1 MYSSL
6 SQFKDYIGIDQTD
19 TSKDSQLTML
29 LESACET
36 LNHLCGVD
44 SFDLWDYEENID
56 LRKLYVNAFG
66 YNIFLK
72 NKPVQS
78 IEEINGTNYDGTK
91 WTDYMITNQ
100 RRVIFKSFNYD
111 SDFWFITIKYS
122 AWYDRARVDG
132 QTTVDDLPDDLKLME
147 MMLACGNLPDQM
159 KTDLSIGISSYKLWD
174 EQITFGSKISS
185 TQNMDDLYFSFTVML
200 WKFKNFT
207 LAV

>member
-6 SQFKDYIGIDQTD
+6 SQFKDYIGVDQTD
-19 TSKDSQLTML
+19 TSKDAQLTAL
-29 LESACET
+29 LESANAT

-56 LRKLYVNAFG
+56 LRKVYTNAFG

-78 IEEINGTNYDGTK
+78 IKEINGTNYDGTK
-91 WTDYMITNQ
+91 WTDYMVTNQ
-100 RRVIFKSFNYD
+100 RRVIFKSFNYN

-122 AWYDRARVDG
+122 AWYNRNNEWVDE
-132 QTTVDDLPDDLKLME
+132 LPDDLKLME

-174 EQITFGSKISS
+174 EQIVFGSKTSS

>member
-19 TSKDSQLTML
+19 TSKDSQLTL
-29 LESACET
+29 LLKSANET

-44 SFDLWDYEENID
+44 SFDLWDYEETVD

-72 NKPVQS
+72 NKPVSS
-78 IEEINGTNYDGTK
+78 IEEINGVDYSWVK
-91 WTDYMITNQ
+91 WTDYMVANQ
-100 RRVIFKSFNYD
+100 RRVIFKSFDYD
-111 SDFWFITIKYS
+111 SDFWFITIKYK
-122 AWYDRARVDG
+122 AWYDRARTVW

-147 MMLACGNLPDQM
+147 MMIASGNLPDNM
-159 KTDLSIGISSYKLWD
+159 KTDLWIGVSSYKLWD
-174 EQITFGSKISS
+174 EQITFGWKATS

>member
-6 SQFKDYIGIDQTD
+6 SQFKDYIGVDQTD
-19 TSKDSQLTML
+19 TSKDAQLTAL
-29 LESACET
+29 LESANAT

-56 LRKLYVNAFG
+56 LRKVYTNAFG

-78 IEEINGTNYDGTK
+78 IKEINGTNYDGTK
-91 WTDYMITNQ
+91 WTDYMVTNQ
-100 RRVIFKSFNYD
+100 RRVIFKSFNCN

-122 AWYDRARVDG
+122 AWYNRNNEWVDE
-132 QTTVDDLPDDLKLME
+132 LPDDLKLME

-159 KTDLSIGISSYKLWD
+159 KTDLSIWISSYKLWD
-174 EQITFGSKISS
+174 EQIVFGSKTSS

>member
-174 EQITFGSKISS
+174 EQITFGSKTSS

>member
-6 SQFKDYIGIDQTD
+6 SQFKAYIGIDQTD
-19 TSKDSQLTML
+19 TSKDAQLTAL

-78 IEEINGTNYDGTK
+78 IKEINGTNYDGTK

-100 RRVIFKSFNYD
+100 RRVIFKSFNYN

-122 AWYDRARVDG
+122 AWYNRNNEWVDE
-132 QTTVDDLPDDLKLME
+132 LPDDLKLME
-147 MMLACGNLPDQM
+147 MMLASWMYM
-159 KTDLSIGISSYKLWD
+159 KEWKEGVSSYKLWD
-174 EQITFGSKISS
+174 ETITFWTISWNNWIM
-185 TQNMDDLYFSFTVML
+185 TPDDQYFSFTAL
-200 WKFKNFT
+200 LDKYKNFN
-207 LAV
+207 LPL

>member
-6 SQFKDYIGIDQTD
+6 SQFKAYIGIDQND
-19 TSKDSQLTML
+19 TSKDAQLTAL

-78 IEEINGTNYDGTK
+78 IKEINGTNYDGTK
-91 WTDYMITNQ
+91 WTDYMVTNQ
-100 RRVIFKSFNYD
+100 RRVIFKSFNCN

-122 AWYDRARVDG
+122 AWYNRNNEWVDE
-132 QTTVDDLPDDLKLME
+132 LPDDLKLME

-174 EQITFGSKISS
+174 EQIVFGSKTSS

>member
-6 SQFKDYIGIDQTD
+6 SQFKDYIGVDQTD
-19 TSKDSQLTML
+19 TSKDAQLTAL
-29 LESACET
+29 LESANAT

-56 LRKLYVNAFG
+56 LRKVYTNAFG

-78 IEEINGTNYDGTK
+78 IKEINGTNYDGTK
-91 WTDYMITNQ
+91 WTDYMVTNQ
-100 RRVIFKSFNYD
+100 RRVIFKSFNCN

-122 AWYDRARVDG
+122 AWYNRNNEWVDE
-132 QTTVDDLPDDLKLME
+132 LPDDLKLME

-174 EQITFGSKISS
+174 EQIVFGSKTSS

>member
-6 SQFKDYIGIDQTD
+6 AQFKAYIGIDQAD
-19 TSKDSQLTML
+19 TSKDTMLTML
-29 LESACET
+29 LKSANAT

-56 LRKLYVNAFG
+56 LRKVYTNAFG

-78 IEEINGTNYDGTK
+78 IKEINGTNYDGTK
-91 WTDYMITNQ
+91 WTDYMVTNQ
-100 RRVIFKSFNYD
+100 RRVIFKSFNCN

-122 AWYDRARVDG
+122 AWYNRNNEWVDE
-132 QTTVDDLPDDLKLME
+132 LPDDLKLME

-159 KTDLSIGISSYKLWD
+159 KTDLSIWISSYKLWD
-174 EQITFGSKISS
+174 EQIVFGSKTSS

>member
-6 SQFKDYIGIDQTD
+6 SQFKAYIGIDQTD
-19 TSKDSQLTML
+19 TSKDAQLTAL

-78 IEEINGTNYDGTK
+78 IKEINGTNYDGTK

-100 RRVIFKSFNYD
+100 RRVIFKSFNCN

-122 AWYDRARVDG
+122 AWYNRNNEWVDE
-132 QTTVDDLPDDLKLME
+132 LPDDLKLME

-174 EQITFGSKISS
+174 EQIVFGSKTSS

>member
-6 SQFKDYIGIDQTD
+6 AQFKAYIGIDQAD
-19 TSKDSQLTML
+19 TSKDTMLTML
-29 LESACET
+29 LKSAEET

-56 LRKLYVNAFG
+56 LRKLYVNAFW

-78 IEEINGTNYDGTK
+78 IEEINWTDYSGVK
-91 WTDYMITNQ
+91 WTDYMVANQ
-100 RRVIFKSFNYD
+100 RRVIFKSFDAD
-111 SDFWFITIKYS
+111 SDFWFVTIKYK

-147 MMLACGNLPDQM
+147 MMIACGNLPDEM
-159 KTDLSIGISSYKLWD
+159 KTDLNIGVSSYKLWD
-174 EQITFGSKISS
+174 EQITFGAKTSS
-185 TQNMDDLYFSFTVML
+185 TQNMDDLYFSFTAML

>member
-6 SQFKDYIGIDQTD
+6 AQFKAYIGIDQAD
-19 TSKDSQLTML
+19 TSKDTMLTML
-29 LESACET
+29 LQGAEET

-147 MMLACGNLPDQM
+147 MMLACGNLPDNM

-174 EQITFGSKISS
+174 EQITFGWKSTS